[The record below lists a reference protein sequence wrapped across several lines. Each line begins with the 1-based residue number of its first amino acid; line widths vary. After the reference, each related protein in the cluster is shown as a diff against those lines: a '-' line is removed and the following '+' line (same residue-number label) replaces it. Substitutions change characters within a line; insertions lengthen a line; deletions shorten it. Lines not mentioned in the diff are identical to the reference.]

1 MFLVIF
7 FSIFIQIVAR
17 PSKESGFLTFDD
29 APGQKFTSEE
39 VETIME
45 FAQRRIAEQL
55 ALAATGQNDPSLM
68 ESLVRLKEEIVMDK
82 QVPKSIPPVRHLD
95 AVIAKPQ
102 NPQFSPDHIHLR
114 RPNYGASQETSRQNG
129 NSRPSHGAYDSG
141 KTPSKP
147 QRQSLSK
154 ANSNDPV
161 VSYVRIEPTANKN
174 VQKPPS
180 LTGPLPPM
188 TEAATDLWKGTNLDA
203 KHDFQPKISVQNEGA
218 EQER

>member
-7 FSIFIQIVAR
+7 FSIFFQIVAR

-95 AVIAKPQ
+95 AVEGEPARPQ
-102 NPQFSPDHIHLR
+102 V
-114 RPNYGASQETSRQNG
+114 
-129 NSRPSHGAYDSG
+129 SG
-141 KTPSKP
+141 SAWRAPFHS
-147 QRQSLSK
+147 SLSPQ
-154 ANSNDPV
+154 AGRGGIGISPV
-161 VSYVRIEPTANKN
+161 A
-174 VQKPPS
+174 
-180 LTGPLPPM
+180 
-188 TEAATDLWKGTNLDA
+188 
-203 KHDFQPKISVQNEGA
+203 
-218 EQER
+218 